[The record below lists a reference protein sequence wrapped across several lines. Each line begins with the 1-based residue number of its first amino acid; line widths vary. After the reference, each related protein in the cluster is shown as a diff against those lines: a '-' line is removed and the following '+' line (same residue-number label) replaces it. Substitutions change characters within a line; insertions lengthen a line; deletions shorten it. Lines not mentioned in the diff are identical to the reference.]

1 MPLCQNMKRE
11 MKRKIQAV
19 TKWAKYVW
27 VFLNFVVLFFYLL
40 CFPRR
45 GFLTNLDT
53 KKSFISWNRQD
64 GLASSRMLQGLGWQS
79 DQNRVVFHLKATV
92 MTVSFRK
99 AETPPPHPTSCRL
112 VRFFL
117 PMNTN
122 TGFLRNFFKRPLI
135 TSVCRISPI
144 LQRSPHEAICSNK
157 TVHGRSHRWV
167 DAGQN
172 IRSVLMNKDEWSC
185 SPSCISFLLG

>member
-99 AETPPPHPTSCRL
+99 AETPPPPNLLSSCPFFFTNEHKHRL
-112 VRFFL
+112 LTEFFQEAFNYFCMSNLADSAKKPSWGHLFEQNGTRSFASLSRCRPKYSLRF
-117 PMNTN
+117 N
-122 TGFLRNFFKRPLI
+122 
-135 TSVCRISPI
+135 
-144 LQRSPHEAICSNK
+144 E
-157 TVHGRSHRWV
+157 
-167 DAGQN
+167 
-172 IRSVLMNKDEWSC
+172 
-185 SPSCISFLLG
+185 